1 MIMVGGG
8 SMATKGPCEC
18 ENAKHH
24 GICGN
29 KGHVIIHT
37 IYGKYRI
44 CVACKI
50 NHPIPKEFLK
60 R

>member
-1 MIMVGGG
+1 
-8 SMATKGPCEC
+8 MAIEGPCEC
-18 ENAKHH
+18 EHAKHH

-29 KGHVIIHT
+29 KGHVIVQT

-50 NHPIPKEFLK
+50 DHPIPKKFLK